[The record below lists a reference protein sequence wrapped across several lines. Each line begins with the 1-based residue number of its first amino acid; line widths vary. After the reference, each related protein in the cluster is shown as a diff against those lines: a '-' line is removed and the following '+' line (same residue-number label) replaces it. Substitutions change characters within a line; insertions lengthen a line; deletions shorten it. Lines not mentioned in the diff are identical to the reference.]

1 MRATLNQLSQPANGL
16 GTSTSAALP
25 GIEPVLLDIAAKLSN
40 IETLYAGLTGKLE
53 KVDMRFEEVRN
64 TQPAVCNGVP
74 CAWVWTKFRSH
85 PTAVTPSCSLVQS
98 ERHIRDL
105 QHFSASTIH
114 ETARL
119 VGDLPTGQGL

>member
-25 GIEPVLLDIAAKLSN
+25 GIEPVLSDIAAKLSN

-64 TQPAVCNGVP
+64 PASWLPPPLRLGLHGV
-74 CAWVWTKFRSH
+74 
-85 PTAVTPSCSLVQS
+85 
-98 ERHIRDL
+98 
-105 QHFSASTIH
+105 
-114 ETARL
+114 
-119 VGDLPTGQGL
+119 